1 MRQSVWN
8 PLLLGASSLVSSPD
22 GTRCGRIYLPAE
34 PPVEAREL
42 QWVQAAQHLWA
53 LGGMDVLG
61 VGGAP
66 KAWLGA
72 FLKAQRWEQMG
83 GTCVS
88 SGLFCE
94 SDDGALPRSW
104 LGCPPPEHCC
114 WQIPTFL
121 AVTFVQSLSL
131 SLSLSHT
138 HTTNLV
144 VGRKNLMLLEKGQA
158 FPRSLCFSLLL
169 LKVATPSHAGWGA
182 AGRASWN
189 GGSMQWCW
197 EDGLQSSTSV
207 FAIPGFARQG
217 CDLGRA
223 MEALSGSFSHP
234 RFGPHWTEGSH
245 KLDGTCIVFI

>member
-22 GTRCGRIYLPAE
+22 GNRCGRIYLPAE

-131 SLSLSHT
+131 SLSHT
-138 HTTNLV
+138 HTHYKSC
-144 VGRKNLMLLEKGQA
+144 GGEKE
-158 FPRSLCFSLLL
+158 LD
-169 LKVATPSHAGWGA
+169 
-182 AGRASWN
+182 ASWK
-189 GGSMQWCW
+189 GA
-197 EDGLQSSTSV
+197 GLPTVLVFLSPPPESGHSQPCRMRGCRTS
-207 FAIPGFARQG
+207 
-217 CDLGRA
+217 
-223 MEALSGSFSHP
+223 
-234 RFGPHWTEGSH
+234 
-245 KLDGTCIVFI
+245 